1 MSHDEFVYV
10 TYIRTTPDRLWEALT
25 TPEFNRKYWFG
36 MWQDSAWTV
45 GSSWNI
51 TSADGRVW
59 DAGEVLEVDPP
70 KHLVLKW
77 RHQARPEL
85 HDEGFSRATFELEP
99 MDDLVKLTVVHE
111 IGRQG
116 SKFIAAVSD
125 GWPKILSSL
134 KSLLE
139 TGVAH
144 QRTEDLP
151 KNG

>member
-1 MSHDEFVYV
+1 MNHDKFVYV
-10 TYIRTTPDRLWEALT
+10 TYIRTAPEKLWEALT

-36 MWQDSAWTV
+36 TWQDSTWTV
-45 GSSWNI
+45 GSSWKL
-51 TSADGRVW
+51 TSSDGQVW

-77 RHQARPEL
+77 RHQARAEL
-85 HDEGFSRATFELEP
+85 HEEGFSRATFDLAP

-111 IGRQG
+111 IDRQG

-144 QRTEDLP
+144 QRTSALP
-151 KNG
+151 NPE